1 MKGRAVQR
9 GEVKRKANGLYAIR
23 YYDAAGHRR
32 QETIGKR
39 KDDAVAV
46 LDERLR
52 QARLGDLYQTRKQV
66 TLSELVDL
74 FMNQYQRPLQTRM
87 RMQTELNRATTAFG
101 KVPVRQLDSAEI
113 AQWIS
118 RLPVAQTTR
127 NQTIRSLRQ
136 VLRQGMGWGY
146 LSSNPASAAR
156 VHVPTGHRAE
166 VKPFE
171 SWEEVDAVADAIG
184 GRYGPLVIFAAATG
198 LRPEEWSALEWRDVD
213 FAGRSLSV
221 RRTYTRVGGFS
232 ELGKTQAARR
242 RVDLQ
247 RRATDALELL
257 PRRLDGR
264 RVFTTHKRDRLVEVT
279 YWAKHWL
286 YPAIELAELERR
298 PPYHLRHTFA
308 AFALAAGNDLH
319 WSKEQMGHT
328 SIRVTSDRY
337 GHLVPRHRS
346 DALDRLDAW
355 SIGPEQFGGSRGG
368 SG

>member
-1 MKGRAVQR
+1 MQR
-9 GEVKRKANGLYAIR
+9 GQVWKKSNGWWAIR
-23 YYDAAGHRR
+23 YYDAAGHRH
-32 QETIGKR
+32 QETVGKR
-39 KDDAVAV
+39 KEDAVTV

-52 QARLGDLYQTRKQV
+52 QARLGDLYQHRKQV

-74 FMNQYQRPLQTRM
+74 FLQQYQRPRQTRM
-87 RMQTELNRATTAFG
+87 RMQTELNRATKAFG
-101 KVPVRQLDSAEI
+101 DVPVRQLDSAEI

-118 RLPVAQTTR
+118 RLRIAQTTR

-136 VLRQGMGWGY
+136 VLRQGMAWGY
-146 LSSNPASAAR
+146 LSANPADAER
-156 VHVPTGHRAE
+156 VRVPSGHRAD
-166 VKPFE
+166 VKPFQNWDE
-171 SWEEVDAVADAIG
+171 LDAVADAIG

-213 FAGRSLSV
+213 IAGRNLRVS
-221 RRTYTRVGGFS
+221 RTYTRVGGFS
-232 ELGKTQAARR
+232 DLGKTEAARR

-247 RRATDALELL
+247 RRAIDALEQL

-264 RVFTTHKRDRLVEVT
+264 RVFSTHQRERLVEVT
-279 YWAKHWL
+279 YWAKHWF
-286 YPAIELAELERR
+286 YPALELAQLDRR

-319 WSKEQMGHT
+319 WLKEQMGHT

-355 SIGPEQFGGSRGG
+355 SSTPAQREAGTRPFLV
-368 SG
+368 